1 MNTGAPT
8 PGRPIS
14 RRRFLGL
21 AGVLA
26 AGGVAVGALELSRQ
40 AAGPANPSAS
50 TPATATAGATPGT
63 AAAVP
68 SPSPTP
74 GPRRHFRSRPDLTP
88 PLLSVT
94 TRVGTLAPGLIF
106 LTPANGTT
114 QNGPTIIDDTGE
126 LVWMRP
132 DTSGYATNL
141 KVASYQGLPV
151 LTWWQGANNA
161 GIGSGE
167 HVVVDAAYRE
177 VIRIRGASGRQ
188 ADLHELQL
196 TAGGTALI
204 TADAAITMPPASG
217 ATPTTPAPAEV
228 MDCAIQEVDLAT
240 GRLMFEWHSTDHV
253 GLDESIADVPKDSGS
268 VYDYFHANSIDVDT
282 DGDLIVSA
290 RNTSAIYKIDRQ
302 TGQIR
307 WRLGGKRSDFAMGP
321 GTSFALQHDARRQP
335 DGTITI
341 FDDNQAP
348 GHSRA
353 IALRLDESAMTAT
366 LVREYPQPQGLLA
379 TSQGNVQML
388 PNGNVFVGW
397 GALPRF
403 SEFDVT
409 GRLLYDATFT
419 ATQSYRD
426 YRFPWVGLPDDLPA
440 IAVDGSA
447 GSLTVYASWNGATEI
462 AAWEVVAGKD
472 AKHLEVSGSAS
483 RTGFET
489 VIAVKT
495 TAAFVAVRALDAS
508 GSILGTSPVV
518 SLTT

>member
-1 MNTGAPT
+1 MNNGAPA
-8 PGRPIS
+8 PGHHIT
-14 RRRFLGL
+14 RRRFLRL
-21 AGVLA
+21 AGVFA
-26 AGGVAVGALELSRQ
+26 GGGVAIGALGLARQ
-40 AAGPANPSAS
+40 AISPGSPGASA
-50 TPATATAGATPGT
+50 TTGATAGATPGT
-63 AAAVP
+63 AAAAP
-68 SPSPTP
+68 QASPTP
-74 GPRRHFRSRPDLTP
+74 GPRRHFRSRPDIAP

-94 TRVGTLAPGLIF
+94 TRAGTLAPGLIF
-106 LTPANGTT
+106 LTPANGAN
-114 QNGPTIIDDTGE
+114 QDGPTIIDDTGE

-132 DTSGYATNL
+132 DTGGNATNL
-141 KVASYQGLPV
+141 RVATYLGAPV
-151 LTWWQGANNA
+151 LTWWQGMNNA

-167 HVVVDAAYRE
+167 HVVVDATYRE
-177 VIRIRGASGRQ
+177 VIRIRGANGRQ

-196 TAGGTALI
+196 TATGTALI
-204 TADAAITMPPASG
+204 TADAAITMPFSSG
-217 ATPTTPAPAEV
+217 ATATTPAPAEV
-228 MDCAIQEVDLAT
+228 MDCAIQEVDPAT
-240 GRLMFEWHSTDHV
+240 GRLLFEWHSTDHV

-426 YRFPWVGLPDDLPA
+426 YRFPWVGLPDDQPA
-440 IAVDGSA
+440 IAVDGGA

-462 AAWEVVAGKD
+462 ATWEVVAGKD
-472 AKHLEVSGSAS
+472 AADLAVSGSAS

-518 SLTT
+518 SVTT